1 MKFKGGSGGQEKK
14 RKKRAKMQLGVLGWG
29 RHAVGREGRGGGP
42 AGRWSFSFESY
53 LPPLSY
59 IYKKPQEERL

>member
-1 MKFKGGSGGQEKK
+1 
-14 RKKRAKMQLGVLGWG
+14 MQFGVLGWG
-29 RHAVGREGRGGGP
+29 RHSVGREARG

-59 IYKKPQEERL
+59 IYIQEATGGKTIARET